1 MRVHGGLSVF
11 LEPIVGIFE
20 LIEMGELIWLLNRD
34 TGLSDLGL
42 NPQLA

>member
-11 LEPIVGIFE
+11 LEPIEGKLG
-20 LIEMGELIWLLNRD
+20 LIEMDTLIWLLNRD
-34 TGLSDLGL
+34 TGLSDLDL